1 VDISDD
7 TEGLAEAGVMSYTTP
22 DNTAETKVI
31 KELPKPSQH
40 ESEVLVENKVALK
53 QDDNGGFVP
62 RRKISAKGKE
72 KWIKDWVSRK
82 YNKPK
87 FPRGPLLPFAPSHHR
102 NQPETTSQVVTTK
115 EEPEVVVEKE
125 NRNEVVLDDAANESL
140 LALFA
145 PTMPSKT
152 GVDVKEE
159 DRRPLVDKY
168 SSSSRQSVISS
179 LFNKQETAP
188 VPVSAPAP
196 VVTRT
201 GGVPRGARTE
211 VFKSW
216 GGTSLSQAEFERQ
229 ILGVSTATEISVKSM
244 ICVKGRC
251 FNADESGKFLQ
262 N

>member
-1 VDISDD
+1 
-7 TEGLAEAGVMSYTTP
+7 M
-22 DNTAETKVI
+22 
-31 KELPKPSQH
+31 
-40 ESEVLVENKVALK
+40 
-53 QDDNGGFVP
+53 
-62 RRKISAKGKE
+62 
-72 KWIKDWVSRK
+72 
-82 YNKPK
+82 
-87 FPRGPLLPFAPSHHR
+87 
-102 NQPETTSQVVTTK
+102 TTK
-115 EEPEVVVEKE
+115 GEPEVVVEKE

-152 GVDVKEE
+152 GDVKEE

-179 LFNKQETAP
+179 LFNKQDSAP
-188 VPVSAPAP
+188 VPVSVSAP
-196 VVTRT
+196 VTRE